1 MIDRELDI
9 QTADGAMNT
18 FVTHPEEGGPHPVV
32 LFYMDAPGK
41 RGELHDMARRLGT
54 VGYFVIL
61 SNLYYRRDR
70 NFRVGQG
77 DEARRIMFEH
87 MASLDRAKG
96 GFQSIRDQRDTGDT
110 SPRPRLTKQSA
121 RRAVMSSTG

>member
-41 RGELHDMARRLGT
+41 RDELHDMARRLGT
-54 VGYFVIL
+54 VGYFVVL
-61 SNLYYRRDR
+61 PNLYYRRVRD
-70 NFRVGQG
+70 FRMGTG
-77 DEARRIMFEH
+77 DDARRIMFEH
-87 MASLDRAKG
+87 MNSLDRAQG
-96 GFQSIRDQRDTGDT
+96 AHRYRGDAEVRREA
-110 SPRPRLTKQSA
+110 SRPHAATRSA
-121 RRAVMSSTG
+121 SSATA